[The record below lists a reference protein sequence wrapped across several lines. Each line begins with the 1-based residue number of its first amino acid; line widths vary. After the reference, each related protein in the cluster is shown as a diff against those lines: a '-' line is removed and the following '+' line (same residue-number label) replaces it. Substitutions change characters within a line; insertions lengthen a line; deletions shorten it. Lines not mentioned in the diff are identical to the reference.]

1 MMTGSLP
8 SSSSSSTTSSN
19 GSLRPGPGANQ
30 DDQFVDDLV
39 SRLLK
44 EDTEDD
50 LVSGLNSLLK
60 QTLSDGNGVNNG
72 FDEPSLF
79 LSKHWSKSQ
88 YVQPVNHQSQQPPF
102 GRNNNNLESLKIF
115 TSELAEN
122 LGNGGGINGTGNNG
136 INGGGNGSQ
145 RHHDSGYISPNFPP
159 NSSNGSGGGNGKAFF
174 DGPNNPGHQAVN
186 LEHQPPVDPVLL
198 QQVLQQQQQQQHP
211 KQQPQQPM
219 INHRPITGARNHH
232 RQHQHH
238 NMGPPH
244 HHQHGGH
251 LAHRAIVRAVIP
263 VNRANQPHLP
273 HLPHL
278 HLTPSN
284 NPCRDIF

>member
-1 MMTGSLP
+1 MGL
-8 SSSSSSTTSSN
+8 TTALTNLHYFCQNIMCIWQIFPLLFFMRAPFFLSN
-19 GSLRPGPGANQ
+19 QNV
-30 DDQFVDDLV
+30 QFWIQSFDKF
-39 SRLLK
+39 SNYYICNIFR
-44 EDTEDD
+44 
-50 LVSGLNSLLK
+50 
-60 QTLSDGNGVNNG
+60 TLSDGNGVNNG

-88 YVQPVNHQSQQPPF
+88 YVQPVNHQSQQQPPF
-102 GRNNNNLESLKIF
+102 GRNNNNLESLKIL

-159 NSSNGSGGGNGKAFF
+159 NSSNGSGGGGNGKAFF
-174 DGPNNPGHQAVN
+174 DGPNNPGHQAV

-219 INHRPITGARNHH
+219 INHRPITG
-232 RQHQHH
+232 
-238 NMGPPH
+238 MWM
-244 HHQHGGH
+244 
-251 LAHRAIVRAVIP
+251 IP
-263 VNRANQPHLP
+263 
-273 HLPHL
+273 
-278 HLTPSN
+278 
-284 NPCRDIF
+284 FF

>member
-1 MMTGSLP
+1 MGL
-8 SSSSSSTTSSN
+8 TTALTNLHYFCQNIMCIWQIFPLLFFMRAPFFLSN
-19 GSLRPGPGANQ
+19 QNV
-30 DDQFVDDLV
+30 QFWIQSFDKF
-39 SRLLK
+39 SNYYICNIFR
-44 EDTEDD
+44 
-50 LVSGLNSLLK
+50 
-60 QTLSDGNGVNNG
+60 TLSDGNGVNNG

-102 GRNNNNLESLKIF
+102 GRNNNNLESLKIL

-159 NSSNGSGGGNGKAFF
+159 NSSNGSGGGGNGKAFF
-174 DGPNNPGHQAVN
+174 DGPNNPGHQAV

-219 INHRPITGARNHH
+219 INHRPITG
-232 RQHQHH
+232 
-238 NMGPPH
+238 MWM
-244 HHQHGGH
+244 
-251 LAHRAIVRAVIP
+251 I
-263 VNRANQPHLP
+263 
-273 HLPHL
+273 
-278 HLTPSN
+278 T
-284 NPCRDIF
+284 FF